1 MDARVIILGLIITAT
16 AIASQE
22 PVENITQAKSYQT
35 IQQAIDDANNSDQI
49 IVKPGTYYENLD
61 FRDKNLTIA
70 STEPNDQIVVTNT
83 IINAGAIGPAVT
95 FSSIQNQGAILNGFT
110 ITNASKTDE
119 LRGAITC
126 TNLGQSGPLISNCNI
141 ISNQAPGI
149 YCNNSSPTVIKCSI
163 KYNENDGI
171 ELRARSYPKIQNCII
186 ARNSRHAISGG
197 YPTITACTIVL
208 NNGSGLAHTRSSI
221 TNSIVWANN
230 DQQIKATALTAYC
243 LIAGGAP
250 GLGNIDSDP
259 CFVDPN
265 DDDFHLKSTAWRW
278 DTNTNQWTWDDTTSR
293 CLDAGNPASPLAD
306 EPLTLDIDPLNRYG
320 INQRINMGAYA
331 GTPTAAIPPHHWS
344 IRADINNNGLLDFYD
359 FALWALDLTI
369 PYTENPSDLDRNSI
383 IDIRDFSILAEN
395 WLEKTI
401 WFD

>member
-1 MDARVIILGLIITAT
+1 MDARVIIVGLIITAT
-16 AIASQE
+16 AIASPE
-22 PVENITQAKSYQT
+22 PIENITQAKSYQS

-49 IVKPGTYYENLD
+49 IVGPGTYYENLD

-70 STEPNDQIVVTNT
+70 STEPNDQTVVTNT
-83 IINAGAIGPAVT
+83 IINAGAVGAAVT
-95 FSSIQNQGAILNGFT
+95 FSSIQNHGAILNGFT
-110 ITNASKTDE
+110 ITNALKTDD
-119 LRGAITC
+119 LRGAIIC
-126 TNLGQSGPLISNCNI
+126 TNLD
-141 ISNQAPGI
+141 
-149 YCNNSSPTVIKCSI
+149 NSSPTILKCSI

-171 ELRARSYPKIQNCII
+171 ELRAQSYPKIQNCII
-186 ARNSRHAISGG
+186 AKNHRHGISGG
-197 YPTITACTIVL
+197 YPTITTCTIIL
-208 NNGSGLAHTRSSI
+208 NYESGLAHTRSSI

-230 DQQIKATALTAYC
+230 DQQIKGTTQAAYC
-243 LIAGGAP
+243 LIAGGEP
-250 GLGNIDSDP
+250 GLGNIDTDP

-265 DDDFHLKSTAWRW
+265 NDDFHLKSSAWRW

-293 CLDAGNPASPLAD
+293 CIDAGNPASALAD

-331 GTPTAAIPPHHWS
+331 GTPTAAIPPYYWS
-344 IRADINNNGLLDFYD
+344 IRADINNDGLLDFYD

-369 PYTENPSDLDRNSI
+369 PYTENPSDLDRNTI
-383 IDIRDFSILAEN
+383 VDIRDFSILAEN